1 MSEAAYRPL
10 WSAALRRPSS
20 SIFATCKQC
29 QKSFPETLQTRAS
42 SSNSRWKMRQGKDF
56 FAREAKVQGLKSRA
70 AFKLLEMD
78 AKYKIFRK
86 GQTVVDLVA
95 VERTKPNG
103 QILGIDII
111 PAQPP
116 KGVST
121 IQGNFLSPDVQG
133 MVKDYLERARHRKRN
148 SLPAEED
155 EEQENDEEESP
166 ADSEATVIEEK
177 PSYIDMERAASET
190 SSTAKDGSEAKK
202 GRLVDIVLSDMSAPW
217 DQTSGFGVNSLSNP
231 YHRMMNTSGM
241 AFRDHAGSMVQT
253 KDLCGAALQF
263 ANDTLKNGGHFVC
276 KFYQGSEDREFEKKL
291 KTLFA
296 KVFREKPESSRSVG
310 TESHIVYGNTL
321 TRSQDSKEAY
331 FVALRRKGNVSLE
344 SDDL

>member
-20 SIFATCKQC
+20 SIFTTCKQC

-42 SSNSRWKMRQGKDF
+42 FSNSRWKMRQGKDF

-177 PSYIDMERAASET
+177 PSYIDMERAAFET

-202 GRLVDIVLSDMSAPW
+202 GRLVDDQIMLSDMSAPW

-241 AFRDHAGSMVQT
+241 AFRDHAGSM
-253 KDLCGAALQF
+253 DLCGAALQF

-296 KVFREKPESSRSVG
+296 KVFREKPESSRS
-310 TESHIVYGNTL
+310 
-321 TRSQDSKEAY
+321 DSKEAY

>member
-1 MSEAAYRPL
+1 MMDRLVLQLFLSLEAD
-10 WSAALRRPSS
+10 S
-20 SIFATCKQC
+20 CVQC
-29 QKSFPETLQTRAS
+29 QIDLVAGRQARAS
-42 SSNSRWKMRQGKDF
+42 SSNSRWKMRQGKDM

-121 IQGNFLSPDVQG
+121 IQGNFLSPDVQD
-133 MVKDYLERARHRKRN
+133 MVKEYLSRAKSRKA
-148 SLPAEED
+148 SSPPPSSEHEQDEED
-155 EEQENDEEESP
+155 DDLSDGEAAVVND
-166 ADSEATVIEEK
+166 K
-177 PSYIDMERAASET
+177 PSYIDMERAASEAAAT
-190 SSTAKDGSEAKK
+190 TAPPSAVDGAEAKK

-241 AFRDHAGSMVQT
+241 AFRDHAGSM
-253 KDLCGAALQF
+253 DLCGAALQF
-263 ANDTLKNGGHFVC
+263 ANDTLRNGGHFVC
-276 KFYQGSEDREFEKKL
+276 KFYQGSEDRAFEKKL

-296 KVFREKPESSRSVG
+296 KVFREKPESSRS
-310 TESHIVYGNTL
+310 
-321 TRSQDSKEAY
+321 DSKEAY
-331 FVALRRKGNVSLE
+331 FVALRRKGNVQLE
-344 SDDL
+344 RDENL

>member
-20 SIFATCKQC
+20 SIFTTCKQC

-70 AFKLLEMD
+70 AFKLLE
-78 AKYKIFRK
+78 
-86 GQTVVDLVA
+86 VA

-241 AFRDHAGSMVQT
+241 AFRDHAGSM
-253 KDLCGAALQF
+253 DLCGAALQF

>member
-20 SIFATCKQC
+20 SIFTTCKQC

-70 AFKLLEMD
+70 AFKLLE
-78 AKYKIFRK
+78 
-86 GQTVVDLVA
+86 VA

-121 IQGNFLSPDVQG
+121 IQGNFLSSDVQG

-241 AFRDHAGSMVQT
+241 AFRDHAGSM
-253 KDLCGAALQF
+253 DLCGAALQF